1 MPPGAIYL
9 EEWGQSLQPQL
20 QPTQLPVFFF
30 FFHIL
35 LIISA
40 TAIRSAPPTAAVDN
54 ILAAPNTIIFSPLLS
69 FCPHTGNIHMERTAL
84 LIRTEKQIQK
94 TNEHQQGRYCSDT
107 DSRACKHYTELIYAK

>member
-40 TAIRSAPPTAAVDN
+40 TAIRSTPPTAAVDN
-54 ILAAPNTIIFSPLLS
+54 ILAAPNPSFTVISPKRPVYPENS
-69 FCPHTGNIHMERTAL
+69 GYTGRFL
-84 LIRTEKQIQK
+84 
-94 TNEHQQGRYCSDT
+94 C
-107 DSRACKHYTELIYAK
+107 YAFFTKFIS